1 MYMHTTVSVCPFNLC
16 VLIYDSI
23 STLATS
29 TILSAPYPA
38 EPALSRMRVHTHIY
52 STRARTHSTEEVTV
66 WVMSGEDLDE
76 DCLSITEYTTQ
87 RENSL
92 WRILMSEKTLEVILF
107 SFSFFLCFSFTFSCL
122 STYLLS
128 AVLHMHF
135 LQLCFSTYY
144 HQSLNLQNSTGSV
157 AIIDGT

>member
-16 VLIYDSI
+16 VPIYDSI

-107 SFSFFLCFSFTFSCL
+107 FLFHSPSSVSALICSQLFCICIFFSYVSPLIITS
-122 STYLLS
+122 LLICKI
-128 AVLHMHF
+128 VLVV
-135 LQLCFSTYY
+135 LQL
-144 HQSLNLQNSTGSV
+144 
-157 AIIDGT
+157 